1 MGSITSCGTTLI
13 VLINTLFGLIGL
25 VCLAGGVVVKFKA
38 DLIDKATEPIMGL
51 VKGQLK
57 IPEQLGVDIENF
69 KISEFIGGAATA
81 FILIGSFLLGIVIW
95 AYCGTCCKSQWML
108 VIYAAMLSAI
118 ILGEVAFVVI
128 VTNKR
133 SMIDDGIKSSL
144 KESISDFY
152 EGDKSMSAL
161 SLGWNALMAL
171 LKCCGV
177 DGATDFRN
185 TSNWEHMLNV
195 SEGQGQVTCRLEAP
209 VLCCADP
216 SGFKTIPNTN
226 NRPAG
231 QIAECPG
238 CDYNQGCY
246 DSIWDLIYQHQKIAI
261 GALAGIGAFQ
271 LILLILTICI
281 IKDLS
286 PNKVGP

>member
-57 IPEQLGVDIENF
+57 IPEQLGVDIE
-69 KISEFIGGAATA
+69 
-81 FILIGSFLLGIVIW
+81 
-95 AYCGTCCKSQWML
+95 
-108 VIYAAMLSAI
+108 YAAMLSAI